1 MRRAFVLTILTLSGY
16 TTALAA
22 TDVTDVPFA
31 PEAQACIDQPPSVS
45 NDLDGFLRCTDII
58 EVASVDRWH
67 AIYIAEHP
75 ATKACR
81 DNPPSPSDPS
91 LASLCLTLI
100 DQEDT
105 AVAYYKDKVH
115 VNMGLLRTR
124 VLEHAGKKA
133 ARKTERLNI
142 PLGGEIEEYIERL
155 DWESAQRDAES
166 SMRLSTLSPPMREP
180 ITCTSSRIENSTY
193 TDCH

>member
-1 MRRAFVLTILTLSGY
+1 MRLAVVLAILFLSGHG
-16 TTALAA
+16 TALAA
-22 TDVTDVPFA
+22 TDVTDVPFT

-45 NDLDGFLRCTDII
+45 NDPDGFLRCTDLI

-67 AIYIAEHP
+67 VRYVAEHP

-91 LASLCLTLI
+91 LTSLCFTLI

-105 AVAYYKDKVH
+105 AVALYKDKVH
-115 VNMGLLRTR
+115 VNMGLLRAR
-124 VLEHAGKKA
+124 VLEHAEKKA
-133 ARKTERLNI
+133 ARKTVRLNI
-142 PLGGEIEEYIERL
+142 PLGGELEEYNERL
-155 DWESAQRDAES
+155 DWEVAQRDAES

-180 ITCTSSRIENSTY
+180 ITCTSSRIDDNIY